1 MRDLDLPPRRHPGRR
16 RLYVGTV
23 VSLLAITVAV
33 AGLLTR
39 TDSTAQRPDPAV
51 PAPAPSTPSTAPDR
65 AIPPPA
71 AGQEVDDAVAAIART
86 PRYPPA
92 PAATRITG
100 AAAQQPDLYAAEFV
114 RRLLTRDYTRPRE
127 EQLRWVQAESATTT
141 EPLVIGLVPEDL
153 RDRFAVWSVTDATDG
168 PAPVQPA
175 TEWARLGAAR
185 ALDTATVERVQ
196 EPTAW
201 IGAVQSGRIT
211 DPGITAR
218 QVSASVSRR
227 AGATTQTISVS
238 ASLNLEG
245 PPVRPTWGV
254 IAVITYTAIPV
265 SAS

>member
-1 MRDLDLPPRRHPGRR
+1 
-16 RLYVGTV
+16 LYVGSV
-23 VSLLAITVAV
+23 VSLLAIAVAL

-39 TDSTAQRPDPAV
+39 TNSAADRRHPAV
-51 PAPAPSTPSTAPDR
+51 PAAVPSASSAGPDR

-71 AGQEVDDAVAAIART
+71 PGREVDDAVAAIART
-86 PRYPPA
+86 PRYPA
-92 PAATRITG
+92 TPAATRITG

-127 EQLRWVQAESATTT
+127 EYLSRVQAESATTT

-168 PAPVQPA
+168 PPPVPSAP
-175 TEWARLGAAR
+175 EWARLGASR
-185 ALDTATVERVQ
+185 TVDTATVERVQ

-201 IGAVQSGRIT
+201 IGAVQAGRIT

-218 QVSASVSRR
+218 QVSATVIRR
-227 AGATTQTISVS
+227 TGATTQTFSVS

-245 PPVRPTWGV
+245 PLVRPTWGV
-254 IAVITYTAIPV
+254 VAVITYTAIPV